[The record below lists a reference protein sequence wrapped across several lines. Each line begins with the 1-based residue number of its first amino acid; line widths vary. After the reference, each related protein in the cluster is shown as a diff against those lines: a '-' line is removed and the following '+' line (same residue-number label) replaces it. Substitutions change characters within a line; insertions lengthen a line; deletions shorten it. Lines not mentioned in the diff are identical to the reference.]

1 MSELRISGLKSLS
14 LGLSII
20 IITRIIIITTIS
32 VFTFMVIFVM
42 SNLDI
47 LVARRRNWLYCFC
60 LGMKISKLR
69 IDIPYLLCQNNTFLH
84 RCTTATAQP
93 KMLTTF

>member
-1 MSELRISGLKSLS
+1 MIELRKSGLKSLS
-14 LGLSII
+14 LGLNII

-32 VFTFMVIFVM
+32 TFTFMVNFVM
-42 SNLDI
+42 SNLDM
-47 LVARRRNWLYCFC
+47 LVARRRSRLYCFC
-60 LGMKISKLR
+60 LCLKMSKFR
-69 IDIPYLLCQNNTFLH
+69 IDISYLFCQNNTFQH